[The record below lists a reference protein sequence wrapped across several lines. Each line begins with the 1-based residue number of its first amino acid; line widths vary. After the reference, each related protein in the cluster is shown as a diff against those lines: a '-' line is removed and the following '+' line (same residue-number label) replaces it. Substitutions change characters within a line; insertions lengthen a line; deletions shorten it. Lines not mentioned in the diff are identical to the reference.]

1 MKNLMK
7 KMFVIGLA
15 LYLTAM
21 ITGCGAKEVT
31 LDTAAVADTVLEQ
44 VAFDAELEKA
54 SAITAQLMYVLPEGA
69 EIELYMGNGSFADEF
84 AVITCA
90 SSADVEAAKTAVEQH
105 LSEVKSSF
113 EAYIPEE
120 AAKIDDAVVKT
131 LGKYVILCVSDDAN
145 ADSVIDTAVK

>member
-54 SAITAQLMYVLPEGA
+54 SAITAQLMYVLPE
-69 EIELYMGNGSFADEF
+69 
-84 AVITCA
+84 V
-90 SSADVEAAKTAVEQH
+90 TAR
-105 LSEVKSSF
+105 LRMN
-113 EAYIPEE
+113 
-120 AAKIDDAVVKT
+120 
-131 LGKYVILCVSDDAN
+131 LL
-145 ADSVIDTAVK
+145 